1 MQRTLFAI
9 SIGVALTIM
18 LRPSL
23 ADTAQDDIA
32 KLRWL
37 DHSNPAAD
45 FQRQVVHQ
53 HDTRFMSVY
62 GLSFSTEFP
71 GVPDTPAARGLVEKH
86 GKHHI
91 EGTTDVVSS
100 PELHR
105 LLDKAS
111 DYAKHYDVLLMRYL
125 SPHKNI

>member
-1 MQRTLFAI
+1 MDRTLFAI
-9 SIGVALTIM
+9 SIGVALTIT

-37 DHSNPAAD
+37 DHTNPVAD
-45 FQRQVVHQ
+45 FQHQVVQQ

-71 GVPDTPAARGLVEKH
+71 GVPDTPAARRLVEKY

-100 PELHR
+100 PDLHR
-105 LLDKAS
+105 LLDKAF
-111 DYAKHYDVLLMRYL
+111 DYAKHYNVLLMRYL
-125 SPHKNI
+125 SSHKEI